1 MSTVLSGAVG
11 IGKTTIALAILHH
24 DRTRAKFGPSRHFV
38 RCDDLVNSLE
48 SFLERL
54 SSSIELSPTRTMEEL
69 RPHLM
74 SLPPLM
80 LTLDGVERILDPLAK
95 ESKEI
100 RTAIEEISQYEGV
113 CLLATSRMRVD
124 IQGFHTIEVVNL
136 PEDGAQDIFYSLCH
150 LTRSPVIDNLLAD
163 LDFHPLSIDLLSRA
177 TFENYWDES
186 KLVREWNDNQTSI
199 MKVDDQSLEATIE
212 SALASPTIANLG
224 SAAHATLE
232 AIAAFPGGVKEMGAG
247 GMFPVI
253 RDVAEVID
261 VLCKF
266 YLLERHDGLVKMSSP
281 LRFHFLKRTPLVV
294 HVREDG
300 ENHSHIIVQEEES
313 VRCNESRA
321 GSSPDLQYEYGI
333 DRF

>member
-11 IGKTTIALAILHH
+11 IGKTTIALATLHH
-24 DRTRAKFGPSRHFV
+24 DRTQAKFGPSRHFM
-38 RCDDLVNSLE
+38 RCDDLINSLE

-54 SSSIELSPTRTMEEL
+54 SSSIKLSPTRTMDEL

-80 LTLDGVERILDPLAK
+80 LALDGVERILDPLAK
-95 ESKEI
+95 ESREI
-100 RTAIEEISQYEGV
+100 CTAIEEISQYEGV

-124 IQGFHTIEVVNL
+124 IQGFHTVEVVNL

-150 LTRSPVIDNLLAD
+150 LTRSPTIDNLLAS

-177 TFENYWDES
+177 AFENYWDES
-186 KLVREWNDNQTSI
+186 KLVQEWNNNQTSI

-212 SALASPTIANLG
+212 SALAPPTIANLG
-224 SAAHATLE
+224 LAAYATLG
-232 AIAAFPGGVKEMGAG
+232 AIAAFPSRVEETRVRRI
-247 GMFPVI
+247 FPAI
-253 RDVAEVID
+253 REVAEVID

-281 LRFHFLKRTPLVV
+281 LRFYFLKCTPLMV
-294 HVREDG
+294 HIRKDG
-300 ENHSHIIVQEEES
+300 ENHGHIVVREEEY
-313 VRCNESRA
+313 VRCNEA
-321 GSSPDLQYEYGI
+321 IGG
-333 DRF
+333 